1 MTRWLRFLLTALAA
15 RRRPGLDVASESRL
29 ALRVWPTECD
39 AAFLNHAALLSIMEC
54 GRIDIMVRFGFLKL
68 ARRQG
73 WYLPLASV
81 AVRFD
86 RPLRR
91 FDRLELASRIV
102 AWDDAAI
109 WIEHRVTRGGV
120 LTATGLA
127 KTQVRHGREDVALA
141 RILGLLGMEVPPAP
155 ATPLAVERLE
165 AALAAL
171 AR

>member
-1 MTRWLRFLLTALAA
+1 MTRWLRFLLTVLAA
-15 RRRPGLDVASESRL
+15 RRRPRLDVASESRL

-54 GRIDIMVRFGFLKL
+54 GRIDIMVRFGFLRL
-68 ARRQG
+68 ARRHG
-73 WYLPLASV
+73 WYLPLVSV

-91 FDRLELASRIV
+91 FERLELTSRIV

-109 WIEHRVTRGGV
+109 WIEHRVTRGGR
-120 LTATGLA
+120 LAATG
-127 KTQVRHGREDVALA
+127 KSQVRHVRENVAPA
-141 RILGLLGMEVPPAP
+141 RILGLLGIEVPPAP